1 MAEQAIVTG
10 SLSAAIATGGWVQ
23 LGTQGLPYISFQ
35 LQGTFDATVTF
46 YGSVD
51 GKTFIALSVLP
62 IGAVVAG
69 TAVTT
74 STTEGIWVST
84 RPTALVFVRAAITT
98 WNSGTAN
105 ITIAAC

>member
-1 MAEQAIVTG
+1 MSEQAVVTN

-23 LGTQGLPYISFQ
+23 LGVQGFPYISFQ
-35 LQGTFDATVTF
+35 LQGTFSGTITF

-51 GKTFIALSVLP
+51 SKTFIAMSVLP
-62 IGAVVAG
+62 IGADLSG

-84 RPTALVFVRAAITT
+84 RPTALVAVRAAITSYS
-98 WNSGTAN
+98 SGTAN
-105 ITIAAC
+105 ITIVAC